1 MTIQSQVDGAPSHIP
16 APAPSHISMHIKIT
30 NAFLQ
35 SSSIQFQGSRSKS
48 LSRVVWQSHKK
59 KKKKDPKSYFLTF
72 SDPQTC
78 PGAKFCTAV
87 FYPYLSLI
95 WYATWLC
102 LYKMDIGPFGAP
114 PPPPPHTRPCPQGLH
129 PNSECVPPILI
140 HTAITCDSFKVLAK
154 TAYEELCDNQ
164 KKRDPKS

>member
-48 LSRVVWQSHKK
+48 LSGVVLQSKK
-59 KKKKDPKSYFLTF
+59 KKGPKIPRHARGKILHRCILPLFIF
-72 SDPQTC
+72 D
-78 PGAKFCTAV
+78 
-87 FYPYLSLI
+87 LI
-95 WYATWLC
+95 CNMTMFVQNGFWTLRS
-102 LYKMDIGPFGAP
+102 P
-114 PPPPPHTRPCPQGLH
+114 PPPPPPPPTHTRPCPQGLH
-129 PNSECVPPILI
+129 PNSECVSPILI

-154 TAYEELCDNQ
+154 KAYEELCDNQ
-164 KKRDPKS
+164 KKGTQNPSF